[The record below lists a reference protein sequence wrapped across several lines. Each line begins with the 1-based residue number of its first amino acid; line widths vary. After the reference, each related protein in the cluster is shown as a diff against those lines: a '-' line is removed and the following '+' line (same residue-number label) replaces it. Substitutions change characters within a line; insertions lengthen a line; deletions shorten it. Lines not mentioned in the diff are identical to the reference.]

1 MSKYKE
7 TFLLDS
13 TSVRVCMYTY
23 VTGLRYLDEIRGN
36 EVTKILA
43 REKNILTRG

>member
-13 TSVRVCMYTY
+13 TSVRVYMCMY
-23 VTGLRYLDEIRGN
+23 VTGLRYLDEM
-36 EVTKILA
+36 TKILS